1 MLAEGTAGVAFCP
14 EERYDIYNTTRLHSS
29 INHAFVEVKCF
40 FSSSSSQKQA
50 SLALALLLF
59 YSCFFSLQY

>member
-1 MLAEGTAGVAFCP
+1 MLAEDTAGVAFCP

-40 FSSSSSQKQA
+40 FSSSSQKQA